1 MCKAIKEFFVEKKAR
16 KNVMKMD
23 DQTIDRKVKIQG
35 TNFDRKRKYKLEFFA
50 EMKSEYLRG
59 VDVNDI
65 AKRYKMSAA
74 TVKYN
79 VDDDYRASYNA
90 KRAKEGTHPIGIMDF
105 ENRVAYKRELIKTK
119 QIKCAGLLAD

>member
-23 DQTIDRKVKIQG
+23 DQTIDSKVKIQG

-50 EMKSEYLRG
+50 DMRSEYQRG
-59 VDVNDI
+59 FDVNDI
-65 AKRYKMSAA
+65 AKRYKMNVA

-79 VDDDYRASYNA
+79 VDDDYRALYNA
-90 KRAKEGTHPIGIMDF
+90 KRAKGTHPIGVMDF
-105 ENRVAYKRELIKTK
+105 ENRVAYKRELVKTK
-119 QIKCAGLLAD
+119 QIKCAGILVD

>member
-23 DQTIDRKVKIQG
+23 DQTIDSKVKIQG

-50 EMKSEYLRG
+50 DMRSEYQRG
-59 VDVNDI
+59 FDVNDI
-65 AKRYKMSAA
+65 AKRYKMNVA

-79 VDDDYRASYNA
+79 VDDDYRALYNA
-90 KRAKEGTHPIGIMDF
+90 KRAKGTHAIGVMDF
-105 ENRVAYKRELIKTK
+105 ENRVAYKRELVKTK
-119 QIKCAGLLAD
+119 QIKCAGILVD